1 MRAIRLVAWAAFRES
16 VRDRVP
22 LAIVGF
28 GVLLLAASYLIGQL
42 TAGQDLK
49 IIKDLGLAALDVLGL
64 VIAIFIGVGLV
75 AKELERRSVY
85 SLLSK
90 PVTREQFILGKFA
103 GLSLTLAVNLA
114 AMCLTLYAVLLYH
127 QFMGGSLP
135 DANRTAPAADP
146 RLMIAAL
153 LILGEL
159 LIATAV
165 ALFFST
171 FTGPLVAIMLTLA
184 LWIAGHFNTD
194 LRNFEEISD
203 APVVIYA
210 ARGLYY
216 VLPNL
221 APFNVRAEVVHGL
234 TIPARH
240 ILLTLA
246 YGAVYV
252 AALLVAAMAI
262 FRRRDLK

>member
-1 MRAIRLVAWAAFRES
+1 MNAIQLVALAVFRES

-22 LAIVGF
+22 LTIVAF
-28 GVLLLAASYLIGQL
+28 GVLLLSASYLIGQL

-75 AKELERRSVY
+75 AKELERRSIY

-103 GLSLTLAVNLA
+103 GLTMTLGVNLS
-114 AMCLTLYAVLLYH
+114 AMCVTLYSVLLYH
-127 QFMGGSLP
+127 QF
-135 DANRTAPAADP
+135 ATARGASSVTSAGDP
-146 RLMIAAL
+146 QLMIAAI
-153 LILGEL
+153 LIFGEL
-159 LIATAV
+159 LIVTAV

-184 LWIAGHFNTD
+184 LWIAGHFNAD
-194 LRNFEEISD
+194 LRNFEAITDST
-203 APVVIYA
+203 AAIYA
-210 ARGLYY
+210 ARSVYY
-216 VLPNL
+216 LLPNL
-221 APFNVRAEVVHGL
+221 APFDVKADVVHDV
-234 TIPARH
+234 PVSPRH

-246 YGAVYV
+246 YGAAYIG
-252 AALLVAAMAI
+252 ALLLGAMAI